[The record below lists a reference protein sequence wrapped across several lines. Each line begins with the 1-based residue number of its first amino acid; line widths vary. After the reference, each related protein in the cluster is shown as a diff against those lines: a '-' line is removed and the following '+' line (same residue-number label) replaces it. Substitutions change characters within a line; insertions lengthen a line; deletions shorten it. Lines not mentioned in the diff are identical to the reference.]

1 MPACGRMTG
10 RPHERAPRPRA
21 RGLGPWTSLG
31 RCCPAPPS
39 STPPGGAKL
48 KVNSAYRP
56 TDPRFRNQS
65 FPTRHVRPTDPP
77 RAARRS
83 KFWVGTTDR
92 PSLFGPA
99 RAGRKPYLINSV
111 AFRLLAGRND
121 RPTDPTS
128 TDSGQ
133 SDLPTDRPN
142 SAPDTQSELSTAR
155 RPCHLCCV
163 YLPYR
168 IHTVAYCM

>member
-1 MPACGRMTG
+1 MVVDF
-10 RPHERAPRPRA
+10 
-21 RGLGPWTSLG
+21 
-31 RCCPAPPS
+31 
-39 STPPGGAKL
+39 GGAKL

-65 FPTRHVRPTDPP
+65 FPTRHVRSTDPP

-92 PSLFGPA
+92 PTLFGPA

-142 SAPDTQSELSTAR
+142 SEAPLIRRVNFQLRAALHRIWNFRRGAGFVRVKTQINDLTVRVKCKERAELKRQHRQITS
-155 RPCHLCCV
+155 PS
-163 YLPYR
+163 
-168 IHTVAYCM
+168 